1 MKTTHRLLSQA
12 LVACIASVALGV
24 VHAQDNWPTAP
35 VKIIVP
41 FPPGGTADLLTRVM
55 AERLAAKLGQ
65 TWIVDNKSGAGGN
78 IGMEAGKNAT
88 DGHTIISATIGT
100 LSINQF
106 LVPKMPYDSVADYV
120 YVSKFWENCNAL
132 VVPGTHPAKTVKE
145 FLDWAKAKP
154 QGVTYGTSGVG
165 TTPHLSAELFR
176 TRTGIS
182 TVHVPFRGGPQS
194 VQALLAGDTDF
205 AIDNLGNY
213 SVMIKAGKAK
223 ALAVTCPQRWPAF
236 PEIPTMSEAGIKDFV
251 ITSWGAFV
259 MPKGTPAAVA
269 NKVSAAILEIAKDP
283 AVKERFIQIGAMTV
297 GSTPRE
303 LEIFAESER
312 VKWKDVVRLSGATK
326 D

>member
-1 MKTTHRLLSQA
+1 M
-12 LVACIASVALGV
+12 
-24 VHAQDNWPTAP
+24 
-35 VKIIVP
+35 
-41 FPPGGTADLLTRVM
+41 
-55 AERLAAKLGQ
+55 
-65 TWIVDNKSGAGGN
+65 
-78 IGMEAGKNAT
+78 
-88 DGHTIISATIGT
+88 
-100 LSINQF
+100 
-106 LVPKMPYDSVADYV
+106 
-120 YVSKFWENCNAL
+120 
-132 VVPGTHPAKTVKE
+132 
-145 FLDWAKAKP
+145 
-154 QGVTYGTSGVG
+154 
-165 TTPHLSAELFR
+165 
-176 TRTGIS
+176 
-182 TVHVPFRGGPQS
+182 HVPFRGGPQS